1 MGYLAFGRRD
11 GGEGT
16 VAGVGT
22 AQSGAASLA
31 YGLNTVTTA
40 VGQTGTLLPEDH
52 PVGSPLIVHVTS
64 ATAALVFPPVGG
76 SINGGAANAS
86 FSVAQN
92 KPTVFYSKA
101 NGLDWVAV
109 LSA

>member
-1 MGYLAFGRRD
+1 MGTLAFGRRD

-16 VAGVGT
+16 VTGVGT
-22 AQSGAASLA
+22 AQSGAAALS
-31 YGLNTVTTA
+31 YGLNSVTTA
-40 VGQTGTLLPEDH
+40 SGQTATVLPSSH
-52 PVGSPLIVHVTS
+52 PLGSPVIVHVTT
-64 ATAALVFPPVGG
+64 ATAGLVFPPVGG
-76 SINGGAANAS
+76 SINGGSANAS